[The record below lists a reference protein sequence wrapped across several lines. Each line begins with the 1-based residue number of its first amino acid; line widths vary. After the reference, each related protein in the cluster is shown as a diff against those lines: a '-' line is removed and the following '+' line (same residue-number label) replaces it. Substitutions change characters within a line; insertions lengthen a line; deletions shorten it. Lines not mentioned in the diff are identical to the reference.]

1 MAIIAHLGHSDG
13 ERICSMELTL
23 TLQIA
28 YRIAIVWVGGFILA
42 TGVRALLP
50 DGVGLHLAS
59 GQSHILV
66 PFSRMGFWTCLLGA
80 VIVTALV
87 VVRAMLTDFGVRSSP
102 F

>member
-1 MAIIAHLGHSDG
+1 MALA
-13 ERICSMELTL
+13 L

-42 TGVRALLP
+42 TGIRALLP
-50 DGVGLHLAS
+50 DHAGLHFLG
-59 GQSHILV
+59 GQSHIVV
-66 PFSRMGFWTCLLGA
+66 PYSRMGFWTCLLGA

-87 VVRAMLTDFGVRSSP
+87 VVRAMLADFGVRSSP